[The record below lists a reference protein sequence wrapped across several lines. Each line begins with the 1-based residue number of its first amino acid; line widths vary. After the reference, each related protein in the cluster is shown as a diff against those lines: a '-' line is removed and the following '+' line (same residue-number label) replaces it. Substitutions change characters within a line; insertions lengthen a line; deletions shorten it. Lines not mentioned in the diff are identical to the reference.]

1 MISLRPQRAVSV
13 VRALASP
20 ASLKG
25 VLSARE
31 AASMLAEGFARA
43 GVEVEES
50 PIADGGEGTADT
62 LGARVLRDVPVQDA
76 FGRPR
81 EAPVWAL
88 GDGTLLVQSADAVPL
103 DPAKLDVVAASSRGF
118 GELIAAVPECPRLLV
133 GLGGTATMDG
143 GEGLLE
149 VVSELPAP
157 TTVLCD
163 TRSTLVEAPQR
174 FGPQKGASPE
184 IVAELEGRFRGRP
197 FAELPGSGAAGGL
210 GAALASLG
218 AELVPGAQF
227 VFELTGF
234 RERVAR
240 ADLVVTGEGTVD
252 RTTFEGKAPG
262 EAARVCEGL
271 AVRCVLFG
279 GRVADGIDA
288 VALSGDP
295 GRARQDLEELGLRLG
310 TAMAEPNVEGT

>member
-1 MISLRPQRAVSV
+1 VN
-13 VRALASP
+13 ALACP

-31 AASMLAEGFARA
+31 AARCLAEGLARA
-43 GVEVEES
+43 GVEAEQA
-50 PIADGGEGTADT
+50 PIADGGEGTAEMLD
-62 LGARVLRDVPVQDA
+62 ARVVRTVRIQDA

-88 GDGTLLVQSADAVPL
+88 ADGTVVLQSADAIPL
-103 DPAKLDVVAASSRGF
+103 DPERLDVRAASSRGF
-118 GELIAAVPECPRLLV
+118 GELIAAAGNPPRLLV
-133 GLGGTATMDG
+133 CLGGTATMDA

-149 VVSELPAP
+149 VLDRLPGP

-163 TRSTLVEAPQR
+163 TRATLAEAPAR

-184 IVAELEGRFRGRP
+184 EIAGLEERFRGRP
-197 FAELPGSGAAGGL
+197 FGDLPGSGAAGGL

-218 AELVPGAQF
+218 AELVPGSDYL
-227 VFELTGF
+227 FELTGF
-234 RERVAR
+234 RERVRR

-262 EAARVCEGL
+262 EAVRVCEELG
-271 AVRCVLFG
+271 VRCVLFG
-279 GRVADGIDA
+279 GRVEEGSDA

-295 GRARQDLEELGLRLG
+295 SRARTDLEELGLRLG
-310 TAMAEPNVEGT
+310 REAG

>member
-1 MISLRPQRAVSV
+1 

-31 AASMLAEGFARA
+31 AARLLADGFARA
-43 GVEVEES
+43 GVEAEQA
-50 PIADGGEGTADT
+50 PIADGGEGTAEMLD
-62 LGARVLRDVPVQDA
+62 ARVDRSVRVHDA

-81 EAPVWAL
+81 DAPVWAL
-88 GDGTLLVQSADAVPL
+88 ADGTVLVQSADAVPL
-103 DPAKLDVVAASSRGF
+103 DPERLDVLAASSRGF
-118 GELIAAVPECPRLLV
+118 GELVAAVGECPRLLI

-143 GEGLLE
+143 GDGLLE
-149 VVSELPAP
+149 SLSELRAP

-163 TRSTLVEAPQR
+163 TRATLVEAPGR
-174 FGPQKGASPE
+174 FGPQKGATPE
-184 IVAELEGRFRGRP
+184 LIAELEERFRDRP
-197 FAELPGSGAAGGL
+197 FADVPGSGAAGGL

-218 AELVPGAQF
+218 AELVPGAQYL
-227 VFELTGF
+227 FELTGF

-262 EAARVCEGL
+262 EAVRVCAELGTE
-271 AVRCVLFG
+271 CVLFG
-279 GRVADGIDA
+279 GRVEEGVGIQA

-295 GRARQDLEELGLRLG
+295 DRARADLEELGPRL
-310 TAMAEPNVEGT
+310 ARR